1 MKSLYIL
8 KYREMH
14 FVGKGDPDHYDYV
27 TVAKST
33 DKQFINSLIE
43 KYNLK
48 MANLDE
54 FIDDG
59 YIIIEEKLEDWIDY
73 DYIVKH
79 SDKKH
84 VRMD

>member
-33 DKQFINSLIE
+33 DKQLLI
-43 KYNLK
+43 
-48 MANLDE
+48 
-54 FIDDG
+54 
-59 YIIIEEKLEDWIDY
+59 
-73 DYIVKH
+73 H
-79 SDKKH
+79 
-84 VRMD
+84 